1 MPKASGGVDNETEY
15 EKIRRENMLSNQKL
29 LQDLMLQKMDCPAGL
44 AAGLAVLG
52 IDEPKPKPKS
62 KAKKAPKPKVTKPKA
77 EAEAE
82 ADEDGDGDEE
92 TPERDGKGTR
102 RSARNAGKP
111 VVSYAKDG
119 EGIVD
124 RSKMPKMVSRP
135 DKQWNEDDSDQ
146 GEDEEGKVRVNK
158 LVGRVHDP
166 KTFGLIPGVS
176 IGSWWETRAEC
187 SAAAIHAPF
196 VAGISGGP
204 EGAYSVALSGGYDD
218 DIDMGDAFTYT
229 GSGGRDLKGTA
240 KNPKNLRT
248 APQSSHQSFEHS
260 FNKALKVSS
269 ETRKPVR
276 VIRGFKLQSVY
287 APESGYRYD
296 GLYIVERAWMDRG
309 NNPKGWKVCKFA
321 FRRIPG
327 QPPVPVQGKTPKAS
341 SASEDL
347 DMNEETDGQKSD
359 EEREAQGE
367 TEADDDKEE
376 DEKKPKNGKGK
387 SKPNAGPR
395 SKSGAK
401 SKSKAKAKVE
411 EEPESEGKEAE
422 EEETEEE
429 KPAPKKRG
437 RQSKVEAT
445 ESVVEDKPKLGRKPE
460 PKPKRG
466 EEPEPEEDQP
476 AIRRSARAKS
486 KVQSEPESSEP
497 VSKRGRMPKAKSEGE
512 DENENEEEEEESVP
526 PAKKSKVE
534 EDPKKR
540 GSGRPTRNKK

>member
-44 AAGLAVLG
+44 AAGFAVLG
-52 IDEPKPKPKS
+52 IDEPKPKPNRRQRKRPTQD
-62 KAKKAPKPKVTKPKA
+62 A
-77 EAEAE
+77 
-82 ADEDGDGDEE
+82 
-92 TPERDGKGTR
+92 ERDGKGTR

-276 VIRGFKLQSVY
+276 VIRVQ
-287 APESGYRYD
+287 APERLRPRIWIPIRC
-296 GLYIVERAWMDRG
+296 LYIVERAWMDRG

-347 DMNEETDGQKSD
+347 DMNEETDGQKS
-359 EEREAQGE
+359 EEETEAQGE

-376 DEKKPKNGKGK
+376 DEKKPKN
-387 SKPNAGPR
+387 
-395 SKSGAK
+395 
-401 SKSKAKAKVE
+401 AKAKVE
-411 EEPESEGKEAE
+411 EEPESEEKEAE

-445 ESVVEDKPKLGRKPE
+445 ESVVEDKPKRGRKPE

-486 KVQSEPESSEP
+486 
-497 VSKRGRMPKAKSEGE
+497 KAKSEGE